1 MAEVGTEEVGTNLA
15 GLLGDPLLAGFFDG
29 TLDISEATP
38 DQLAKLAEMGALGDQ
53 LAMADA
59 LSVGPEGRQAGNMY
73 VAANPLEHIGSAM
86 AARSRKG
93 ILDKQTEGRAAAMA
107 MRAASMATIQAALDK
122 AQPQEL
128 TPEQKFQREL
138 QEQARVGDALRRP
151 GSI

>member
-1 MAEVGTEEVGTNLA
+1 MANEVGPEEVGTNLA
-15 GLLGDPLLAGFFDG
+15 GLLGDPLLAGFLDG

-59 LSVGPEGRQAGNMY
+59 LSVAPEGRDAGNMY

-93 ILDKQTEGRAAAMA
+93 ILDKQTEGRAASMA
-107 MRAASMATIQAALDK
+107 MIQAALNK

-128 TPEQKFQREL
+128 TPEKKFQREL
-138 QEQARVGDALRRP
+138 QEQARVGNALRRP
-151 GSI
+151 VSI

>member
-1 MAEVGTEEVGTNLA
+1 MANEVETEEVGTNLA
-15 GLLGDPLLAGFFDG
+15 GLLGDPHLAGFLDG

-93 ILDKQTEGRAAAMA
+93 ILDKQTEGREM
-107 MRAASMATIQAALDK
+107 SMQMI
-122 AQPQEL
+122 
-128 TPEQKFQREL
+128 
-138 QEQARVGDALRRP
+138 VDALKKRGEP
-151 GSI
+151 QGLSSIEKLAIEGGATPNLANV

>member
-1 MAEVGTEEVGTNLA
+1 MSIFGTKEVTVGEEVV
-15 GLLGDPLLAGFFDG
+15 DPLLAGFLDG

-53 LAMADA
+53 LAMANE
-59 LSVGPEGRQAGNMY
+59 LSVGPEGRDTGNMY

-93 ILDKQTEGRAAAMA
+93 ILDEQTAGREV
-107 MRAASMATIQAALDK
+107 SMKIIQAALDK

-128 TPEQKFQREL
+128 TPEQKLQRDL
-138 QEQARVGDALRRP
+138 QEQARMGDVLRRQV
-151 GSI
+151 ST

>member
-1 MAEVGTEEVGTNLA
+1 MANEVETEEVGTNLA

-59 LSVGPEGRQAGNMY
+59 LSVAPEGRDAGNMY

-86 AARSRKG
+86 AAKARKG
-93 ILDKQTEGRAAAMA
+93 ILDEQTEGRAASMA
-107 MRAASMATIQAALDK
+107 MIIAALK
-122 AQPQEL
+122 KRGGPQGLSPAEEL
-128 TPEQKFQREL
+128 AIE
-138 QEQARVGDALRRP
+138 GDALRRP
-151 GSI
+151 VSI

>member
-15 GLLGDPLLAGFFDG
+15 ELLGDPLLAGFFDG

-59 LSVGPEGRQAGNMY
+59 LSVAPEGRDAGNMY

-93 ILDKQTEGRAAAMA
+93 ILDKQTEGREM
-107 MRAASMATIQAALDK
+107 SMQMI
-122 AQPQEL
+122 
-128 TPEQKFQREL
+128 
-138 QEQARVGDALRRP
+138 VDALKKRGEP
-151 GSI
+151 QGLSSIEKLAIEGGATPNLANV